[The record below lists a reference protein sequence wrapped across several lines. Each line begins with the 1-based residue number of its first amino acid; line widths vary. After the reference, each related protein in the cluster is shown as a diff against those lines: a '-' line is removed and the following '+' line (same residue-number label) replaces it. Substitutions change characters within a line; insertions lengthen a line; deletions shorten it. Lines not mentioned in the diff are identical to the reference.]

1 VCASGCGSIYLHSDN
16 TQKAAESAQ
25 SDFKAGDPSTMFT
38 VQSKNFATLA
48 SAESDYVRS
57 RIASRRDLQL
67 IMILNGQDARSD
79 LTDRLA
85 KLTGWKAADL
95 NAKLRSLGT
104 GDERLR
110 TDHGL
115 VDERTSAV
123 ADYQRLLI
131 QSGGDLASTNCA
143 AAIAS
148 SNTAPSATDKE
159 EALQL
164 LKGACAD
171 LLRYQDQLTANVKDL
186 SSPSGDLFL
195 TTQTLTKLTD
205 NLSKQQAQAAGLKA
219 ILDQETKAIN
229 AAQSAETT
237 TIAATLLTLCAAD
250 PSSAETKAAATAAA
264 AAAQQDPP
272 LANAVSTCFVAGA
285 DDADPV
291 VKLAQHEFLAG
302 QIQQV
307 IDAVLASNP
316 SASSTNPSAA
326 PTSTVG
332 KSTTIAVKTITDLAQ
347 VADQLDRNSLP
358 SINSLLVAR
367 AYEQHQIALN
377 QIRIQSINEHIVI
390 YTAKRD
396 AIVTEIAHLARALL
410 LDASSSAT
418 ALTEINSAWNSGR
431 YWEELAD
438 YADIDLVRRDSLRTS
453 QEIAATWTDLLQPG
467 FSELVAYGQGGIDP
481 QTLASFITAAVNA
494 AGFSAV
500 SARVGK

>member
-1 VCASGCGSIYLHSDN
+1 
-16 TQKAAESAQ
+16 
-25 SDFKAGDPSTMFT
+25 
-38 VQSKNFATLA
+38 
-48 SAESDYVRS
+48 
-57 RIASRRDLQL
+57 
-67 IMILNGQDARSD
+67 
-79 LTDRLA
+79 
-85 KLTGWKAADL
+85 
-95 NAKLRSLGT
+95 
-104 GDERLR
+104 
-110 TDHGL
+110 
-115 VDERTSAV
+115 
-123 ADYQRLLI
+123 
-131 QSGGDLASTNCA
+131 
-143 AAIAS
+143 
-148 SNTAPSATDKE
+148 
-159 EALQL
+159 
-164 LKGACAD
+164 
-171 LLRYQDQLTANVKDL
+171 
-186 SSPSGDLFL
+186 
-195 TTQTLTKLTD
+195 
-205 NLSKQQAQAAGLKA
+205 
-219 ILDQETKAIN
+219 
-229 AAQSAETT
+229 
-237 TIAATLLTLCAAD
+237 
-250 PSSAETKAAATAAA
+250 
-264 AAAQQDPP
+264 
-272 LANAVSTCFVAGA
+272 VSTCFVAGA

-377 QIRIQSINEHIVI
+377 QTRIQSINEHIVI